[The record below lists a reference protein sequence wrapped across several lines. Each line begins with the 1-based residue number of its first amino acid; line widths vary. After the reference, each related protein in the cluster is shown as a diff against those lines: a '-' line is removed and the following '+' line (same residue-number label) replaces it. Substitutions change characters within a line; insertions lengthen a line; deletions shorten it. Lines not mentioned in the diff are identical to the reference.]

1 MTGET
6 TRALSPD
13 DLEAVIAIDSA
24 LSGSPRRGFFETRL
38 RAALRAPSEHV
49 YVGLESGG
57 ALAGY
62 AMARLSAGEFGKPGA
77 RAALDAIGVDPTR
90 QHEGAGQRLLQEVK
104 AILRH
109 KRVSVLESQV
119 DWADRALLGFF
130 GDAGFG
136 LAPRMVLAGAVARM
150 AGNFSPDFAPE
161 DAGGAIAG
169 DAADFS
175 SPLGD
180 QPGALAIDRI
190 PVRAMQAD
198 DLDSLIR
205 IDRHLSGAERRPY
218 FERKLREML
227 TESGLRL
234 SLVATLDGLPAGFVM
249 ARLDYGDFGVAERQA
264 VMDTLGV
271 HPDFQGRGVGGA
283 LMAQLLTNLSGLQ
296 VESLQSEIA
305 WNDTAMI
312 AFLSRAGLAP
322 TQRVALDAAL

>member
-1 MTGET
+1 MTEKTGTEMTGET

-38 RAALRAPSEHV
+38 RAALRAPSDHV

-62 AMARLSAGEFGKPGA
+62 AMARLTAGEFGKPGA
-77 RAALDAIGVDPTR
+77 RAALDAIGVDPTH

-136 LAPRMVLAGAVARM
+136 LAPRMVLAGTVARM

-190 PVRAMQAD
+190 PVRAMRAD
-198 DLDSLIR
+198 ELDSLIR
-205 IDRHLSGAERRPY
+205 IDRHLSGAVRRPY

-249 ARLDYGDFGVAERQA
+249 ARLDYGDFGV
-264 VMDTLGV
+264 

-296 VESLQSEIA
+296 VESLRSEIA